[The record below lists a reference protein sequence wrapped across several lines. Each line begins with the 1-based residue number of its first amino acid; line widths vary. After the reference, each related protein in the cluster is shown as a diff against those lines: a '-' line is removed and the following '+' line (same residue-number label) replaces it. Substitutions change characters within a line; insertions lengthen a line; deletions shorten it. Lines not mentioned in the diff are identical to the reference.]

1 MKRREFIT
9 VLGGAAAWPIA
20 ARAQQ
25 GERVRRIGVLMT
37 NLEADPSSPGQVAAF
52 KQRLQELG
60 WIEARNV
67 LIDFFWE
74 PDVGGAQ
81 ARAKKLVES
90 QPDVIEAQSILA
102 AKPLQQETRTIPI
115 VFLIV
120 SDPYGAGLIESVAH
134 PGGNI
139 TGFTNMEPTM
149 GPKWLG
155 LLKEM
160 APQVTRVAVLLDPQR
175 TPTAVP
181 FARSIETA
189 GPKLGVEVLV
199 ALVHDPAE
207 FESVISKIGHEPGG
221 GLVTPPDLI
230 TYNHRKLI
238 AELAARYQLPSVH
251 PYRVFAVDGA
261 LASYGTDSNEMF
273 RQAAIYVD
281 RILRGES
288 PANLPVQ
295 GPTKFELVINLK
307 TAKALGLTIP
317 PGVLAITDEVIE

>member
-1 MKRREFIT
+1 VDRR
-9 VLGGAAAWPIA
+9 
-20 ARAQQ
+20 
-25 GERVRRIGVLMT
+25 
-37 NLEADPSSPGQVAAF
+37 
-52 KQRLQELG
+52 
-60 WIEARNV
+60 RNV

-74 PDVGGAQ
+74 TDVDRVR

-90 QPDVIEAQSILA
+90 QPDAIVAHTILA
-102 AKPLQQETRTIPI
+102 AKALQQETRSIPI
-115 VFLIV
+115 VFTII
-120 SDPYGAGLIESVAH
+120 SDPLGAGLIQSVTH

-160 APQVTRVAVLLDPQR
+160 APQVSRVAVMLNPQL

-181 FARSIETA
+181 FARSIRAA
-189 GPKLGVEVLV
+189 GPKLGVEVSV
-199 ALVHDPAE
+199 ALVHDHAE
-207 FESVISKIGHEPGG
+207 FESVISKIGSEPGG
-221 GLVTPPDLI
+221 GVVTPPDLI
-230 TYNHRKLI
+230 TYNYRNLL
-238 AELAARYQLPSVH
+238 AELAARYRVPSIH
-251 PYRVFAVDGA
+251 PYRVFADAGA

-273 RQAAIYVD
+273 RQAATYVD

-295 GPTKFELVINLK
+295 APTKFELVINLK

-317 PGVLAITDEVIE
+317 PGILAMTDEVIE